1 MSALFIAAIH
11 NGEFADSPAAVVV
24 SRIEE
29 LFPGSQVQGI
39 SRQDAFENSPNI
51 DRLRKWASRQWA
63 LERQWRRYL
72 GLASSVRDVLATAG
86 ELLWRLR
93 IASQADFR
101 ERAWGIRQVEVAVS
115 RKHQEA
121 WTCFQ
126 ASDHQFAL
134 IVESDAIWTPD
145 SDPGLSA
152 IAERFSIDT
161 PMYVNLAGG
170 LDTRELSIVHLRS
183 SSSEAHISGFTR
195 YRSPVTNTSCAYI
208 VNRSMAGLLLE
219 QCRASP
225 EVAAL
230 GIDWI
235 INATFMTAHE
245 KGVEV
250 QCWHAEPP
258 VLLHGSTSGVT
269 KSWHPDR

>member
-11 NGEFADSPAAVVV
+11 NGEFATSPSAVVA

-29 LFPGSQVQGI
+29 LFPGSQLQEI
-39 SRQDAFENSPNI
+39 SQQHAFEDSPNM
-51 DRLRKWASRQWA
+51 DRLRKWASRQWT

-72 GLASSVRDVLATAG
+72 GLSSSVRNVLATAG
-86 ELLWRLR
+86 EFLWRLR
-93 IASQADFR
+93 VASQEDFR
-101 ERAWGIRQVEVAVS
+101 NRAWRIRQVEVAVS

-121 WTCFQ
+121 WACFQ
-126 ASDHQFAL
+126 ASDHLFAL
-134 IVESDAIWTPD
+134 IVESDATWTPD
-145 SDPGLSA
+145 SNPGISA
-152 IAERFSIDT
+152 IAERLPIDS
-161 PMYVNLAGG
+161 PVYVNLAGG
-170 LDTRELSIVHLRS
+170 LGALELSIAHLRNF
-183 SSSEAHISGFTR
+183 SSEAHVPGFTC

-208 VNRSMAGLLLE
+208 INRSMAGLLLE

-235 INATFMTAHE
+235 VNATFLTAHE
-245 KGVEV
+245 KGVEI